1 MWTIQLPLRVPVSK
15 KKFFPL
21 NLNQYRNAHF
31 QVLDKAKKA
40 FAKEIEPKLVGIPKL
55 KKLALEYV
63 LYPGTS
69 QLCDTNNIL
78 SIADKFFSDSLVAQ
92 KVIDD
97 DNYTFIADSRF
108 LFGHI
113 DRENPRI
120 EVTIRSPDHIPLV
133 RPEPL
138 TEESERETMKI
149 VTLITLTQMDLNAA
163 LGDYVGKL
171 VPTTPDM
178 NFDLQKQAD
187 GTYQIKLEVA
197 SGAVSPVPVAPVE
210 PPKHR
215 GRAPKAEPKVAMA
228 ALKEAHATAAQTSQA
243 APENAPEASQ
253 AASTATANAVSP
265 EEVAAANEKLA
276 AEKPEA
282 TAEAQQ
288 PAPAK
293 SIFAKAKEATQAK
306 TTEEPKPEQTAT
318 PVSEPDF
325 EAEPEAENQGEETPP
340 PAAPKGPSLFAGFKR
355 PNNAQ

>member
-63 LYPGTS
+63 LYPGTA

-138 TEESERETMKI
+138 EESERQAMKI
-149 VTLITLTQMDLNAA
+149 ITLITLTQMDLNAA
-163 LGDYVGKL
+163 LADYVGKL
-171 VPTTPDM
+171 VPVAPDM
-178 NFDLQKQAD
+178 NLDLQKQAD

-197 SGAVSPVPVAPVE
+197 SGAVSPVPAAPVVE
-210 PPKHR
+210 VKHR
-215 GRAPKAEPKVAMA
+215 TRAPKAEPKAAMA
-228 ALKEAHATAAQTSQA
+228 ALREAQTAPVQTAQA
-243 APENAPEASQ
+243 TPASAPEASQ
-253 AASTATANAVSP
+253 AVSTATP
-265 EEVAAANEKLA
+265 EETPAANEK
-276 AEKPEA
+276 P
-282 TAEAQQ
+282 EAQQ

-293 SIFAKAKEATQAK
+293 SIFAKAKEAIQAK
-306 TTEEPKPEQTAT
+306 PASASVEKSKPEQTTAA
-318 PVSEPDF
+318 SEAAAEPDF
-325 EAEPEAENQGEETPP
+325 EAEPEAGNQEEETPSATP
-340 PAAPKGPSLFAGFKR
+340 APKGPSLFAGFKR
-355 PNNAQ
+355 PNNG

>member
-120 EVTIRSPDHIPLV
+120 EVTIHSPDHIPLV

-138 TEESERETMKI
+138 IEESERETMKI

-187 GTYQIKLEVA
+187 GTYQIKLEAA
-197 SGAVSPVPVAPVE
+197 SGAVSPVPAAPVVE
-210 PPKHR
+210 VKHR

-228 ALKEAHATAAQTSQA
+228 ALKDVQATQAQTPQPETKS
-243 APENAPEASQ
+243 APETSQEPSSEAPVASEE
-253 AASTATANAVSP
+253 SKPATPVKSLFVKPADINPAN
-265 EEVAAANEKLA
+265 L
-276 AEKPEA
+276 
-282 TAEAQQ
+282 TAEAH
-288 PAPAK
+288 
-293 SIFAKAKEATQAK
+293 
-306 TTEEPKPEQTAT
+306 
-318 PVSEPDF
+318 VEPDF
-325 EAEPEAENQGEETPP
+325 EAEPEAGNQGEETPP